1 MSTIKKQQLEK
12 ESLLT
17 ANEVKKLLHYDPE
30 TGFFTWLCDPFT
42 GPRRKGTI
50 AGVIGS
56 FGYRSIKIAQI
67 KYMAHRLAWLVT
79 YGSWPI
85 FDVDHINGRQDDN
98 RIENLREASR
108 SENCA
113 NRHLESFGVSGFKG
127 VFWNKKLGKWQVGL
141 KKGKLRKH
149 VGLFSD
155 LNEAK
160 AAYVR
165 EAEKFFGR
173 FARKNNER
181 I

>member
-98 RIENLREASR
+98 RIENLRVATKQQNNCNMKAPSTNKSGAKNVHWHKDSNRWRVQIKNKGQSIHIGYFDDFELASFVASEAR
-108 SENCA
+108 
-113 NRHLESFGVSGFKG
+113 
-127 VFWNKKLGKWQVGL
+127 L
-141 KKGKLRKH
+141 KYH
-149 VGLFSD
+149 
-155 LNEAK
+155 
-160 AAYVR
+160 
-165 EAEKFFGR
+165 AE
-173 FARKNNER
+173 FARNF
-181 I
+181 